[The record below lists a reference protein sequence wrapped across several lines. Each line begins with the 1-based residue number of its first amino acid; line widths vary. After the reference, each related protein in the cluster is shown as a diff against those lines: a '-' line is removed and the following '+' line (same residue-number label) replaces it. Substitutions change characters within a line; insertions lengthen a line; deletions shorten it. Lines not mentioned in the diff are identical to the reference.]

1 MQRPL
6 LFSYSSIPLLVRL
19 KLWSSD
25 ETGLK
30 LVPASVS
37 SSVTVDVEDVRIS
50 GEETEGSRGKRK
62 SKDKEEIRS
71 LDATPR
77 PTERI
82 TSRR

>member
-6 LFSYSSIPLLVRL
+6 FSYGSVPLLVRL
-19 KLWSSD
+19 KLWSGD
-25 ETGLK
+25 ETGLM

-62 SKDKEEIRS
+62 SMDKEEIRS